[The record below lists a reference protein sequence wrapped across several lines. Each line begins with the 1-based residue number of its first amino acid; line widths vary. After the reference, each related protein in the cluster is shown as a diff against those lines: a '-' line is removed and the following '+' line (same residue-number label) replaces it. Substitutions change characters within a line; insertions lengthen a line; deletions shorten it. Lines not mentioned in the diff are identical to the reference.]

1 TSPQRRTQP
10 TTPRRAHGHFWDE
23 PFWHG
28 GRGPGNAL
36 AWAFDRGGCWGLDSQ
51 GEFSMLE
58 RSAWRGAIALSV
70 TLIASVLLPMESAM
84 PANGAETSPRPA
96 AASWSGCQ
104 TQGNFETCHTDP
116 PGSGGEDTTIVD
128 RLGQLVQSTNAGDTI
143 RIAMFTWSRKRLAT
157 DVIEAKKRG
166 VDVRVVF
173 DQKGGGAEPAEMMKA

>member
-1 TSPQRRTQP
+1 
-10 TTPRRAHGHFWDE
+10 
-23 PFWHG
+23 
-28 GRGPGNAL
+28 
-36 AWAFDRGGCWGLDSQ
+36 
-51 GEFSMLE
+51 
-58 RSAWRGAIALSV
+58 
-70 TLIASVLLPMESAM
+70 AM

-96 AASWSGCQ
+96 AASWAGCQ

-128 RLGQLVQSTNAGDTI
+128 RLGQLVRSTNAGDTI

-173 DQKGGGAEPAEMMKA
+173 DQKGGGAEPAEMMKAEGVPVTVCVNSCLGDKINHNKFFLFDIGGQRSVV